1 MSRRRNTKSRDNDD
15 VIIQRHGSK
24 VVTIRRRRPVKITPA
39 ADLMKLLRQYAE
51 QARRNFTTEAV
62 LFAVIVIVAVAWP
75 AVHTLQLLA
84 EIR

>member
-1 MSRRRNTKSRDNDD
+1 MSRPRNTKSRDSDD
-15 VIIQRHGSK
+15 VIIHRRGSK
-24 VVTIRRRRPVKITPA
+24 VVTIRRTRPIKITPA